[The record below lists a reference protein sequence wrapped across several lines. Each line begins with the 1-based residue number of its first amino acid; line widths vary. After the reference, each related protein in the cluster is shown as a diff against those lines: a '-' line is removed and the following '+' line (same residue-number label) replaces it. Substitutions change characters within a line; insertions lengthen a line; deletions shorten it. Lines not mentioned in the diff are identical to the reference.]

1 MKAKKLEELN
11 VLWKECNSRW
21 DEFTA
26 AGKKVTVETP
36 AKEDLAAY
44 KSAAKKAFKAL
55 NKVHKLTKKISL

>member
-11 VLWKECNSRW
+11 GMWNECNSKW

-26 AGKKVTVETP
+26 AGKKAQIENA

-44 KSAAKKAFKAL
+44 KSAGKKAFKAL
-55 NKVHKLTKKISL
+55 NKIHKLTKKISL